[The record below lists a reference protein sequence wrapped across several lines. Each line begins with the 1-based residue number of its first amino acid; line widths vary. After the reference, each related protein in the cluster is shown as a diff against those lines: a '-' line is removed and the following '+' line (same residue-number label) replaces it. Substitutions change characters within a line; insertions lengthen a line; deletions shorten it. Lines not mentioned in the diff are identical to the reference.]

1 MKHLF
6 EFEGFLNEGASVQAS
21 KFNAKEIFN
30 AYKEEKT
37 KSPVDFKSASF
48 VPTIKLTDQKVRDGI
63 FFYAYTRDID
73 LQKVFDRSGKVS
85 YDYPIRTEADIR
97 KYCHPVEGV
106 YYSIVNDNTIK
117 FIFPEGT
124 LKTRERAVILVKIK
138 GLANPKEPM
147 TSEYFFLSSFDK
159 PVRGSG
165 GDKDVY
171 IHDQCIGLN
180 DPKIKGK
187 IWKNSQKIPRNVPG
201 GYLNVQIDMTKVTG
215 CIVYSGDPDP
225 LRPK

>member
-48 VPTIKLTDQKVRDGI
+48 VPTIRLTDQKVRDGI

-124 LKTRERAVILVKIK
+124 LKVNERAVIVVQIK
-138 GLANPKEPM
+138 GLVNPDKPAAK
-147 TSEYFFLSSFDK
+147 YFLLSSFDK
-159 PVRGSG
+159 PVRGVG
-165 GDKDVY
+165 GDKGVEL
-171 IHDQCIGLN
+171 HDQCKPLDG
-180 DPKIKGK
+180 PKIKGS

-215 CIVYSGDPDP
+215 YRYIFPY
-225 LRPK
+225 

>member
-30 AYKEEKT
+30 GYKEEKT

-48 VPTIKLTDQKVRDGI
+48 VPTIRLTDQKVRDGI

-73 LQKVFDRSGKVS
+73 LGVGCDKVRKGT
-85 YDYPIRTEADIR
+85 YDYPLRTEADIR
-97 KYCHPVEGV
+97 KYCHPIEGV
-106 YYSIVNDNTIK
+106 TYSVVNDNTIK
-117 FIFPEGT
+117 FIFPEGE
-124 LKTRERAVILVKIK
+124 LDPYERAVILVKIK
-138 GLANPKEPM
+138 GLVNPRKP

-159 PVRGSG
+159 PVSG
-165 GDKDVY
+165 VSGDDAVWVHNECK
-171 IHDQCIGLN
+171 GLD
-180 DPKIKGK
+180 DPKIKGS

-215 CIVYSGDPDP
+215 YRLYHGGPGSYRG
-225 LRPK
+225 